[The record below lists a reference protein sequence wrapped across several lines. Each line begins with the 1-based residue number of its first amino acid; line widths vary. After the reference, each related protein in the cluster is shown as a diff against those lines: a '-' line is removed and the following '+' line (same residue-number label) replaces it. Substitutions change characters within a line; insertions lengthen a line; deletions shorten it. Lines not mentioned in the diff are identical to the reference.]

1 MIFSKISVVL
11 TGAALLQSAE
21 AHIRF
26 DCVRGNHDPSKLGTN
41 MGRDEWFTGAI
52 KRGGAKLN
60 RFPDQ
65 FDTVV
70 FSNPT
75 IPGKCCSVK
84 YKTFPRYV
92 MEQGCGTT
100 LKIQDTYYRKNQWR
114 DDKDYLTKKY
124 YEHGQEMENYR
135 LYNFWMSPIPYGAF
149 APLSLVN
156 EQAAAGKIAQATAGG
171 WIEIDVSLVNADGG
185 GAMKCRLDKTAN
197 ANAFGQPLKILKQPW
212 LKYNGQVAPLRVEIP
227 AGTQCTGSFGK
238 YKNMCLLRC
247 ENDNTAEGPFGGC
260 VPFNLGGPSTPP
272 PPAPVK
278 PVEKPPA
285 QPTGKP
291 GVHRRFHSPG
301 EVQLCTL
308 MNIKT
313 GGCTEDCSYC
323 AQATRYQDGT
333 GLEAKRVETV
343 ESVLTAARIA
353 KENGSTR
360 FCMGA
365 AWRDMRGRKNSL
377 KNITEMV
384 KGVKEMGMEVC
395 VTLGMIDGD
404 QAKQL
409 KDAGLTAYNHNVDT
423 SREFYPNVI
432 TTRTYDERL
441 KTLGHVR
448 DAGINV
454 CSGGILG
461 LGETSEDRVGLLH
474 TVSTLSSHPE
484 SFPVNALVPIKGT
497 PLGDTP
503 PIPFPSVLRTIATA
517 RIIMPATIIRIA
529 AGRKTMSEEKQ
540 ALCFMAGANA
550 IFTGEKM
557 LTTDCNGWNEDS
569 AMFGRW
575 GLVPMKSF
583 DKKPVVCAGDISA
596 ARAETLV

>member
-21 AHIRF
+21 AHVRF

-52 KRGGAKLN
+52 KRGGNKLS

-84 YKTFPRYV
+84 YKGFPRYV

-114 DDKDYLTKKY
+114 DDQDYLTKKY

-197 ANAFGQPLKILKQPW
+197 ANAFGGPLKILKQPW
-212 LKYNGQVAPLRVEIP
+212 LKHNGQVAPLRVEIP
-227 AGTQCTGSFGK
+227 AGTQCTGSFGN

-260 VPFNLGGPSTPP
+260 VPFNLGGPYTPP

-278 PVEKPPA
+278 PVQKPPA
-285 QPTGKP
+285 PVKPVQKPPAKPTGKP
-291 GVHRRFHSPG
+291 GG
-301 EVQLCTL
+301 
-308 MNIKT
+308 K
-313 GGCTEDCSYC
+313 GGN
-323 AQATRYQDGT
+323 
-333 GLEAKRVETV
+333 
-343 ESVLTAARIA
+343 
-353 KENGSTR
+353 NGDNDDIDYDNN
-360 FCMGA
+360 G
-365 AWRDMRGRKNSL
+365 GNNGGNNNGGNNGGGNNGGKN
-377 KNITEMV
+377 NGDDNEEPEEPEEV
-384 KGVKEMGMEVC
+384 KGD
-395 VTLGMIDGD
+395 DG
-404 QAKQL
+404 
-409 KDAGLTAYNHNVDT
+409 Y
-423 SREFYPNVI
+423 Y
-432 TTRTYDERL
+432 
-441 KTLGHVR
+441 
-448 DAGINV
+448 
-454 CSGGILG
+454 
-461 LGETSEDRVGLLH
+461 
-474 TVSTLSSHPE
+474 
-484 SFPVNALVPIKGT
+484 
-497 PLGDTP
+497 
-503 PIPFPSVLRTIATA
+503 
-517 RIIMPATIIRIA
+517 
-529 AGRKTMSEEKQ
+529 
-540 ALCFMAGANA
+540 
-550 IFTGEKM
+550 
-557 LTTDCNGWNEDS
+557 
-569 AMFGRW
+569 
-575 GLVPMKSF
+575 
-583 DKKPVVCAGDISA
+583 
-596 ARAETLV
+596 